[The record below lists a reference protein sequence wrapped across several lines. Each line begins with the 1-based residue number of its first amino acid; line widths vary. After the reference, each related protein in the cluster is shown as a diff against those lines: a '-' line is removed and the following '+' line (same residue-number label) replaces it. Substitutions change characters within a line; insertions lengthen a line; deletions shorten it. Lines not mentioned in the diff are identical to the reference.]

1 MARRRPSDS
10 SANSL
15 PGRHGG
21 PAERNTVNLDAFVS
35 DVYLPHVQLRKRSWQ
50 VDARIARQHLSPA
63 FGDRRLA
70 DIEPHEVE
78 KWLRDLSVQGL
89 APATCNR
96 TLAVFKSICSLA
108 GTHGLLPVGQSPCAG
123 VLPFKIHTL
132 RERYLTPDEA
142 RRLMRELERSSRPEA
157 TAIRLLL
164 LTGARKSEIIKA
176 RWEHIR
182 LDLRLLIVPLSKSGK
197 PRHIPLSDEAI
208 TVIRSIQH
216 QPGCPWLFPGH
227 APGKPLS
234 DIYVFWNKLRRSLG
248 LADVRIHD
256 LRHTFAS
263 FLVNAGHSLYE
274 VQKLL
279 GHSDPRTTMRYA
291 HLGQASLMAAAETVS
306 GFLSRFWRGDDG
318 KKSVPPSL
326 LKYGTSCGGNRA
338 SPSPCNGRRPK
349 RQKKNRKDE
358 KGGS

>member
-21 PAERNTVNLDAFVS
+21 LAERNTVNLDAFVS

-164 LTGARKSEIIKA
+164 LTKRVLE
-176 RWEHIR
+176 
-182 LDLRLLIVPLSKSGK
+182 
-197 PRHIPLSDEAI
+197 
-208 TVIRSIQH
+208 TSI
-216 QPGCPWLFPGH
+216 
-227 APGKPLS
+227 
-234 DIYVFWNKLRRSLG
+234 D
-248 LADVRIHD
+248 
-256 LRHTFAS
+256 
-263 FLVNAGHSLYE
+263 
-274 VQKLL
+274 LL
-279 GHSDPRTTMRYA
+279 GFEAPDKM
-291 HLGQASLMAAAETVS
+291 
-306 GFLSRFWRGDDG
+306 
-318 KKSVPPSL
+318 
-326 LKYGTSCGGNRA
+326 
-338 SPSPCNGRRPK
+338 
-349 RQKKNRKDE
+349 
-358 KGGS
+358 